1 MEKKIPVRSM
11 KPQIKF
17 IIIKHL
23 MVNLLEPRK
32 NMLKI
37 FPYYVIIIKN
47 GEERRMKMMIDL
59 KILALI
65 VVMIAV
71 VVLVIYLVRLLKKMM
86 ITLEHANKILED
98 VEVVSEI
105 AANRSKDLDG
115 IIGNVS
121 ESAAEISAAVK
132 GNKNVVAAAASV
144 VKAAAAVKKAVE
156 KDKKEK
162 KEK

>member
-1 MEKKIPVRSM
+1 
-11 KPQIKF
+11 
-17 IIIKHL
+17 
-23 MVNLLEPRK
+23 
-32 NMLKI
+32 
-37 FPYYVIIIKN
+37 
-47 GEERRMKMMIDL
+47 MKMMIDL

-65 VVMIAV
+65 V